1 VRNRI
6 ARTIIG
12 VVALVIVVLV
22 VPFAIVVQ
30 RFYESRATA
39 ELERSA
45 AQAIAELAL
54 PLDPIEIAAAAQ
66 EPDAPPNFSVYD
78 AAGDR
83 LFGSGPAR
91 ADGRRKDELVVVSPI
106 TDRSSEAIVGS
117 VRVARPL
124 SDIES
129 EARRAWALM
138 GLAAVAALLLAWLVA
153 RREAARLVAREGSA
167 LKRAWVR
174 SGSRSGR
181 KANDLAFRATNGEG
195 PVRLR
200 ADQKVRRTF

>member
-1 VRNRI
+1 MRNRI

-12 VVALVIVVLV
+12 VAALVIVVLG
-22 VPFAIVVQ
+22 VPFAVVIQ

-45 AQAIAELAL
+45 AQTIAELAL
-54 PLDPIEIAAAAQ
+54 PLDPIEIAAAAE

-91 ADGRRKDELVVVSPI
+91 ADGRTRDELVVVSPI
-106 TDRSSEAIVGS
+106 TDRSSETIVGS

-124 SDIES
+124 SDIAS
-129 EARRAWALM
+129 AARSSLGADGACGGGCTDL
-138 GLAAVAALLLAWLVA
+138 GVA
-153 RREAARLVAREGSA
+153 RR
-167 LKRAWVR
+167 
-174 SGSRSGR
+174 
-181 KANDLAFRATNGEG
+181 
-195 PVRLR
+195 PP
-200 ADQKVRRTF
+200 